1 MLFKKIDYW
10 KYYFVNIYNNH
21 KSEYLKAVSHSI
33 VAMFNFLFIFY
44 NIPIAAKTFAPA
56 EYPT

>member
-1 MLFKKIDYW
+1 MIIGRHLSYN
-10 KYYFVNIYNNH
+10 VYNNH
-21 KSEYLKAVSHSI
+21 KSEYLNAVSHSI